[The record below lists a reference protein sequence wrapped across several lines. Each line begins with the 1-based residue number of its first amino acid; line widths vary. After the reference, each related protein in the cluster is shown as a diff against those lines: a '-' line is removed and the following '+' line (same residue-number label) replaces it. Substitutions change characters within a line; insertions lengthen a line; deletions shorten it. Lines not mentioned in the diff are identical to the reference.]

1 MKSPCETCKIIFQ
14 TKKLLRAH
22 QCGGLSSPPDDT
34 GVDLIRDAY
43 APLELDVVKF
53 NPQTAMIEV
62 KKSYDVIDLED
73 KIPGVTGTIR
83 ITPDKKA
90 SAFDIIKAFNGAV
103 NPRKTWADLNKNYMS
118 CVTKSYDLYKFP
130 GPGQKKTPVLDSK
143 GVIELIMVLPGTKA
157 ASCRKEFA
165 EIIVR
170 YLGGD
175 LSLCYDVA
183 QIHQQR
189 QITSSKEPDSFI
201 APIVNNTYTV
211 INKLR
216 DQYNIKPIPLAKLIG
231 SQGIYIASVGVEK
244 DTIVFKYGETDF
256 DVHSRI
262 DRHLG
267 RYKNIGND
275 NFGPAIVPLYFRETN
290 FSRRVEKDIKREL
303 HYYNL
308 HLNEGHKI
316 SDELKGN
323 DELFILREDFQMPQV
338 IDLVDSLIGQYEIQ
352 SVEVIDDQKEIR
364 DHEYRM
370 KQLDVERDLA
380 LQKTKQLELELEILR
395 LQMQQRSS

>member
-1 MKSPCETCKIIFQ
+1 MKSPCNACQIIFQ

-22 QCGGLSSPPDDT
+22 QCNASSSSA
-34 GVDLIRDAY
+34 VDLIGSAY
-43 APLELDVVKF
+43 APLELDTVFF
-53 NPQTAMIEV
+53 NPQTAMVEIN
-62 KKSYDVIDLED
+62 KTHDVIDLED
-73 KIPGVTGTIR
+73 KIPGVSGTIR
-83 ITPDKKA
+83 VTPDKKA
-90 SAFDIIKAFNGAV
+90 SAFDIIKAFNGSLSYRRV
-103 NPRKTWADLNKNYMS
+103 WNDIKKNHFVGVRKTNAY
-118 CVTKSYDLYKFP
+118 TFP
-130 GPGQKKTPVLDSK
+130 GKGQNKTPVLDSK

-157 ASCRKEFA
+157 ASCRKTFA

-183 QIHQQR
+183 QTQQQR
-189 QITSSKEPDSFI
+189 QITSNKDPDSFI

-216 DQYNIKPIPLAKLIG
+216 NQYNIKPIPLTKLIG
-231 SQGIYIASVGVEK
+231 LQGIYIASVGVEK

>member
-1 MKSPCETCKIIFQ
+1 MKSPCNACQIIFQ

-22 QCGGLSSPPDDT
+22 QCNASSSSA
-34 GVDLIRDAY
+34 VDLIGSAY
-43 APLELDVVKF
+43 APLELDTVFF
-53 NPQTAMIEV
+53 NPQTAIVEI
-62 KKSYDVIDLED
+62 KKSYDIIDLED
-73 KIPGVTGTIR
+73 KIPGVSGTIR
-83 ITPDKKA
+83 VTPDKKA
-90 SAFDIIKAFNGAV
+90 SVFDIIRSFNGAI
-103 NPRKTWADLNKNYMS
+103 NPRKTWTDIKKNFFEG
-118 CVTKSYDLYKFP
+118 VTFSYDLYKFP
-130 GPGQKKTPVLDSK
+130 GQGQNKTPVLDSK
-143 GVIELIMVLPGTKA
+143 GVIQLIMVLPGTKA
-157 ASCRKEFA
+157 ASCRKTFA

-183 QIHQQR
+183 QTQQQR
-189 QITSSKEPDSFI
+189 QITSNKDPDSFI

-216 DQYNIKPIPLAKLIG
+216 NQYNIKPIPLAKLIG
-231 SQGIYIASVGVEK
+231 LQGIYVASVGVEK

-267 RYKNIGND
+267 RYKSIGND
-275 NFGPAIVPLYFRETN
+275 DFGPAVIPLYFRETN

-338 IDLVDSLIGQYEIQ
+338 IDLIDSLIDQYEIQ
-352 SVEVIDDQKEIR
+352 SVEVVDQQKEIR

-370 KQLDVERDLA
+370 KQLDVERDIA

-395 LQMQQRSS
+395 LQMQKKSS